1 MKPMSNITLAITDD
15 DALIVS
21 LLQGYLQNSGDMDVI
36 FTANSG
42 PELIDKLKA
51 AQELPQILLLD
62 LKMEGMDGIAVSEYL
77 KANYPDIKIIVVSS
91 HYQKSFMGF
100 MLKAGVSAFLPKGV
114 MPAEL
119 AEVIRAVAK
128 QGFYFKPEQLD
139 ALRGQIAP
147 KAPRPVLQ
155 DENAISER
163 EVEVLRLICQQKTAK
178 EIGDILYIT
187 QRTAEGHKNNL
198 FVKTGAKNIAGLVIY
213 AIQQGIINVDELPVI

>member
-1 MKPMSNITLAITDD
+1 MSKITLAITDD
-15 DALIVS
+15 DVLIVS
-21 LLQGYLQNSGDMDVI
+21 LLEGYLQNAGDMDVL

-51 AQELPQILLLD
+51 APEVPQVLLLD

-77 KANYPDIKIIVVSS
+77 KIHYPGIKVIVVSS

-139 ALRGQIAP
+139 VLRGQIAP
-147 KAPRPVLQ
+147 KAPKPVLQ
-155 DENAISER
+155 DDNALSER
-163 EVEVLRLICQQKTAK
+163 EIDVLRLICQQKTAK
-178 EIGDILYIT
+178 EIGDLLFIT